1 MFIVGVAG
9 GTGSGK
15 TTLARTL
22 VKKLGR
28 EDVLLIPH
36 DSYYRERSNLTL
48 EERKK
53 INYDH
58 PDAFETD
65 LLIEHLEKLRAGQP
79 VEMPTYDYTLHT
91 RADKTILLNP
101 KPIAIVEGIVVLA
114 EEELRRQFD
123 IKVYVD
129 TDPDIRVLR
138 RIRRDI
144 LDRGRTIESV
154 HKQYLTTV
162 KPMHDAF
169 IEPSK
174 RYADIIIPEG
184 GHNSVALSLLYS
196 RLLEHLTQE
205 KE

>member
-1 MFIVGVAG
+1 M
-9 GTGSGK
+9 
-15 TTLARTL
+15 
-22 VKKLGR
+22 
-28 EDVLLIPH
+28 LIPH